1 MISDL
6 ESDFWEP
13 QSVVESG
20 LLFSVVGNIYLLHLI
35 VKITQFL
42 IIVQNL
48 GIFFPRLIELVLFF
62 AKTAN
67 KKSEILMCSSMKLF
81 YSEVVTFSKHLPSD
95 LVFNTVIMP
104 ELVSLI
110 SAWKF
115 WRNWSNRHVGILLL
129 YFCWTLGSCTTISK
143 YGQSKSVLI

>member
-1 MISDL
+1 M
-6 ESDFWEP
+6 
-13 QSVVESG
+13 VESG
-20 LLFSVVGNIYLLHLI
+20 LLISVVGNIYLLHLI
-35 VKITQFL
+35 VKTTQFL
-42 IIVQNL
+42 IIVQDL

-95 LVFNTVIMP
+95 FVFNTIIMP
-104 ELVSLI
+104 GLVSLI

-115 WRNWSNRHVGILLL
+115 WRNWSKTTWD
-129 YFCWTLGSCTTISK
+129 YCSCTAVELLVHVRLSRNMA
-143 YGQSKSVLI
+143 SPNLF